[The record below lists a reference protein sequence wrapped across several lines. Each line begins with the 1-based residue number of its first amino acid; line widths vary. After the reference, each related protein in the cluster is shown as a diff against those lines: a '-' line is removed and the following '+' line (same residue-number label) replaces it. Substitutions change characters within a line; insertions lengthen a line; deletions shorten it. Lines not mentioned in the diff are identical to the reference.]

1 MTGQFLFFSFF
12 LLDRSQTNAN
22 DSPLNDV
29 IYDMNP
35 IWKKKLSWNHRN
47 HKYFDL
53 YIVLFNLLS
62 EPEQWPMPKMY
73 SVSYYSF
80 LQKNKKNFI

>member
-35 IWKKKLSWNHRN
+35 IWKKKIKLKS
-47 HKYFDL
+47 
-53 YIVLFNLLS
+53 
-62 EPEQWPMPKMY
+62 
-73 SVSYYSF
+73 
-80 LQKNKKNFI
+80 QKP